1 MEGPSVFAPDL
12 VVPLEEVRGACR
24 QVQGDGF
31 AVYKAGSR
39 LRKGPG
45 LAHWHTAGQK
55 GVWPWSKD
63 LEEEAGTSFSSWPL
77 LLESPGGGGGGVV
90 P

>member
-55 GVWPWSKD
+55 GVWPGGKD
-63 LEEEAGTSFSSWPL
+63 LEGEEGPSFPSGPL
-77 LLESPGGGGGGVV
+77 PRGSPGGGGGGVV